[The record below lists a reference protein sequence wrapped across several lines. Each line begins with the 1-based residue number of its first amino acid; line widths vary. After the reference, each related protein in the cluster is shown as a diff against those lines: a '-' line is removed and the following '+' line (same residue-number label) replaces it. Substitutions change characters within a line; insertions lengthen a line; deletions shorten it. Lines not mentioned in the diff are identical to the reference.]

1 MTSPTGTDQASAPVA
16 SVWSLIGRRVVHFS
30 HSTDSSRILVAALR
44 TNHSASRPWTVGWVN
59 YLTFSPKS
67 NCLAGGNVSK
77 STAHAFSSDQIS
89 HCFLGRRDRFLTF
102 HPAQSLAESLRT
114 KSRAKLMAL
123 LLSLGSQ
130 WAKSDVGD
138 LHQDHG
144 AGDSNFS
151 ERRPNIL
158 RNPPSLP

>member
-1 MTSPTGTDQASAPVA
+1 
-16 SVWSLIGRRVVHFS
+16 
-30 HSTDSSRILVAALR
+30 
-44 TNHSASRPWTVGWVN
+44 
-59 YLTFSPKS
+59 
-67 NCLAGGNVSK
+67 
-77 STAHAFSSDQIS
+77 
-89 HCFLGRRDRFLTF
+89 
-102 HPAQSLAESLRT
+102 
-114 KSRAKLMAL
+114 MAL